1 MKNLISEGQG
11 LTVEDSNMIELI
23 DQYRRH
29 AINPSE
35 CLSKT
40 WEDILGKCYIEIP
53 VLQAQQ
59 TIITLY
65 LGKIRAYELLLL
77 SSVDQW
83 TESNCDGYQ
92 RSQYKSRNREIK
104 DYLKE
109 CPIPL
114 IPSILGSVKE
124 AEFLSKNGP
133 FGALRIPILPGAIS
147 LLDGQQRT
155 GGFEE
160 LFLEYKDY
168 IKKNPADI
176 DTEEINKYYELFNF
190 EIPIV
195 LIDSPTIAT
204 RMRHNGS
211 DLLEI
216 GPDDIERAF
225 FIIINK
231 TQKAVNASLKDELLY
246 KTIEA
251 GIRGIPAIEKEV
263 WRAEVVPIANSLND
277 EEGPLHGL
285 INLGGISGLKKPIQL
300 NGFVTSLKTLFVSN
314 EYFCD
319 LEYLDK
325 NKFLHVYWET
335 IRDMFPE
342 TFEQQTIENYLLTK
356 SIGIYSLNYLASDV
370 FQYCYENQLN
380 PYMKENIHDYLAPLR
395 GFDWTKESSPF
406 AYLGGK
412 KGVRKAKE
420 ILQDFMQNGSCN

>member
-1 MKNLISEGQG
+1 M
-11 LTVEDSNMIELI
+11 V
-23 DQYRRH
+23 
-29 AINPSE
+29 
-35 CLSKT
+35 
-40 WEDILGKCYIEIP
+40 
-53 VLQAQQ
+53 
-59 TIITLY
+59 
-65 LGKIRAYELLLL
+65 
-77 SSVDQW
+77 
-83 TESNCDGYQ
+83 
-92 RSQYKSRNREIK
+92 NREP
-104 DYLKE
+104 E
-109 CPIPL
+109 
-114 IPSILGSVKE
+114 
-124 AEFLSKNGP
+124 
-133 FGALRIPILPGAIS
+133 ALRSYFWNIKIILRRI
-147 LLDGQQRT
+147 
-155 GGFEE
+155 
-160 LFLEYKDY
+160 
-168 IKKNPADI
+168 ADI

-380 PYMKENIHDYLAPLR
+380 PYMKENIHDYP
-395 GFDWTKESSPF
+395 SSLTRF
-406 AYLGGK
+406 
-412 KGVRKAKE
+412 
-420 ILQDFMQNGSCN
+420 